1 MPILPS
7 EPDIYPADLLDESA
21 AFEAGSVPWWAVYT
35 LARREKDFMRRLRKL
50 ELPFYCPIVTQK
62 RRSPGGRVR
71 ISHVPL
77 FTGYVFLRGNEEQ
90 RYQALTTNC
99 VSQCLPVPDPAE
111 LVRDLQ
117 NLRRLIGS
125 ERPLT
130 AELRLEA
137 GAKVR
142 IRSGPLMGLEGT
154 VLKRHGQERL
164 LVAVGF
170 LQQGASIQI
179 EDFEV
184 ERIDR

>member
-7 EPDIYPADLLDESA
+7 EPDIYPADLLDEA
-21 AFEAGSVPWWAVYT
+21 AVPAPTTDPWWAVYT

-50 ELPFYCPIVTQK
+50 EIPFYSPLVRKKQ
-62 RRSPGGRVR
+62 RSAGGRVR
-71 ISHVPL
+71 VSQVPL
-77 FTGYVFLRGNEEQ
+77 FTGYVFFRGDQ
-90 RYQALTTNC
+90 DRRYQALTTNC
-99 VSQCLPVPDPAE
+99 ISQCLPVPNPEE
-111 LVRDLQ
+111 LVRDLK

-125 ERPLT
+125 DRPLT
-130 AELRLEA
+130 GEIRLEA

-142 IRSGPLMGLEGT
+142 IRSGPLLGLEGT